1 MKITKQQLKQIIKE
15 EITKVLVET
24 AQVPVPNV
32 EDLLKKFKE
41 DPSTYSDYYYIAQG
55 ETPEERGGG
64 FPRWLNQEFAASML
78 AKMKSYILDNNLLK
92 EFWLVDLGSDKE
104 HPLDVIESYITPER
118 VVSNI
123 NAFMSVLDEA
133 RDLEEI
139 ERRKGRI
146 KK

>member
-1 MKITKQQLKQIIKE
+1 MKITKSQLKQIIKE

-41 DPSTYSDYYYIAQG
+41 DPSTYSDYYLIAKGDTEDLG
-55 ETPEERGGG
+55 EG
-64 FPRWLNQEFAASML
+64 FPRWLDQEFAVRML
-78 AKMKSYILDNNLLK
+78 AKVKSYILENNLLK
-92 EFWLVDLGSDKE
+92 EFWLEED
-104 HPLDVIESYITPER
+104 HPLDVIESYIAPKSA
-118 VVSNI
+118 VSTI
-123 NAFMSVLDEA
+123 KAYMSAFGPNPVD
-133 RDLEEI
+133 EEI